1 MTVLRY
7 EDYEQERS
15 FDADVV
21 VIGTGAGGA
30 VAGALLAEA
39 GYSVLFVEE
48 GAYHRTESFNPYV
61 TESVPRLYRDAS
73 ATVIMGA
80 PPIPYIEG
88 RCVGGS
94 TTING
99 GMTWR
104 APERVTRHWAEKSG
118 LSELSGRAL
127 EPLFAQIEEDIS
139 ARPQS
144 PESIG
149 EDSRIMREG
158 AEKLGWSYLHN
169 HRNQHG
175 CVGANNCVLGCPT
188 GAKQSTLVSYLPR
201 AFAKG
206 AHCLT
211 EVRVERL
218 MIEGGRCVGV
228 TGVSIDRRTRAQP
241 RKLRIRGRAV
251 IVACGAIQ
259 TPLLLQAHR
268 LGRPS
273 KLLGKNFTCHPNV
286 KVLAV
291 YPFELRAWK
300 GVSQA
305 GQIREF
311 EARGIKLAENMVPP
325 GALASQLPFHG
336 SEAWELLQDYNRMAL
351 TGVLIEDSTTGSVA
365 RAPFGLGGAR
375 YALTDYDHERLLE
388 GVKRLA
394 ELHFSMGATKVL
406 LPFAHMH
413 LCHSVDE
420 LQKITPKT
428 IKKSTLDMFTVHLMG
443 TAQIG
448 SRAEQSVV
456 DPSGQLWDL
465 PGCYVADASLF
476 PSAVGVNP
484 QVSIMAL
491 AMLVASRVRV
501 QKTSVTRAQ
510 ETAHAAAQ

>member
-1 MTVLRY
+1 
-7 EDYEQERS
+7 
-15 FDADVV
+15 
-21 VIGTGAGGA
+21 
-30 VAGALLAEA
+30 
-39 GYSVLFVEE
+39 VEE
-48 GAYHRTESFNPYV
+48 GAHHATQSFNPYV

-104 APERVTRHWAEKSG
+104 APGGVLRAWVQKSG
-118 LSELSGRAL
+118 LSELSEKAL
-127 EPLFAQIEEDIS
+127 EPLFHQVERDIS
-139 ARPQS
+139 AKPQS

-188 GAKQSTLVSYLPR
+188 GAKQSTLVSYVPR
-201 AFAKG
+201 ALARG
-206 AHCLT
+206 ARCLT
-211 EVRVERL
+211 EVRADRL
-218 MIEGGRCVGV
+218 IIENGRCVGV
-228 TGVSIDRRTRAQP
+228 EGVSLDRITRGDA
-241 RKLRIRGRAV
+241 RRIKVRGRAV
-251 IVACGAIQ
+251 IVACGAVQ
-259 TPLLLQAHR
+259 TPLLLQAHK

-291 YPFELRAWK
+291 YPFELRGWK

-336 SEAWELLQDYNRMAL
+336 AEAWELMQDYNRMAL
-351 TGVLIEDSTTGSVA
+351 TGVLIADSTTGSVR
-365 RAPFGLGGAR
+365 RAPFGLGGPR
-375 YALTDYDHERLLE
+375 YDITAYDHERLLE
-388 GVKRLA
+388 GATRLA
-394 ELHFSMGATKVL
+394 ELHFAMGASKVL

-413 LCHSVDE
+413 LAHSADE
-420 LQKITPKT
+420 LKKINPRSVPKR
-428 IKKSTLDMFTVHLMG
+428 TLDMFTVHLMG

-448 SRAEQSVV
+448 ARPERSVV
-456 DPSGQLWDL
+456 DPKGELWDL

-476 PSAVGVNP
+476 PSAVAVNP

-491 AMLVASRVRV
+491 AMLVASRVELQRTTHIRSREV
-501 QKTSVTRAQ
+501 
-510 ETAHAAAQ
+510 AHAAAE